1 MKKLLLIITFF
12 LVSCTSNTARND
24 FDFSNEMSFEE
35 FKIKLEEHVTN
46 NPFPSIDD

>member
-12 LVSCTSNTARND
+12 LVSCTSNTVRNN

-35 FKIKLEEHVTN
+35 FKIKLKEYATN
-46 NPFPSIDD
+46 NPYPNIDD